1 MMTVMVSMMNA
12 VVSMMNVD
20 DQYDECHGQ
29 YDECRGQYDE
39 CRGQY
44 DECSGQYD
52 ECGWSRRRKSVDG
65 HLPLAMRWLVL
76 YGHPARW
83 WRCDGS
89 CCMVTL
95 PAAGDVMVH
104 VVWSPCPLLAM

>member
-1 MMTVMVSMMNA
+1 MMNVVVSMMNI

-20 DQYDECHGQ
+20 DQ

-65 HLPLAMRWLVL
+65 HLAMRWLML
-76 YGHPARW
+76 YGHPARC

-95 PAAGDVMVH
+95 PAAGDAMAH
-104 VVWSPCPLLAM
+104 VVWSPHPLLEM

>member
-39 CRGQY
+39 CHGQC

-65 HLPLAMRWLVL
+65 HLLLAMRWLVL
-76 YGHPARW
+76 YGHPARC
-83 WRCDGS
+83 WRCDGP
-89 CCMVTL
+89 CMVTL
-95 PAAGDVMVH
+95 PAAGDAMVH